1 MPQLEDILDDSDLWD
16 SLKKKLLANNQ
27 ELWGIVWATGG
38 LTAYQLGAKRVA
50 QEIGIKPVNVLA
62 RGKAYYAT
70 RGRKLTEQLTDTD
83 LSQIRDLIEENWGIG
98 EKAFAKKAQESV
110 LESAYRLASIYRNE
124 IHYSNEYAGLDQAKE
139 AEIETRSWVAM
150 GDERMCEICSELEA
164 ENQEVPIDQPF
175 TNGEMVAQGHVG
187 CRCRALY
194 GTTSPNLNSI
204 EGRKVA

>member
-16 SLKKKLLANNQ
+16 SLKKKLLANNE
-27 ELWGIVWATGG
+27 ELWGTVWASGG

-50 QEIGIKPVNVLA
+50 KELGAKPANVLA
-62 RGKAYYAT
+62 RGKAYYAA
-70 RGRKLTEQLTDTD
+70 RGRKLTAQLTDTD

-98 EKAFAKKAQESV
+98 EKAFAKTAQESI
-110 LESAYRLASIYRNE
+110 LESAYRLANIYRTE
-124 IHYSNEYAGLDQAKE
+124 IHYSNEHAGLDQAKE

-175 TNGEMVAQGHVG
+175 TNEEMVAHAHCS

-204 EGRKVA
+204 IK